1 MKGGVSMKKCI
12 SFALALLLALS
23 WSACAYNYDFLL
35 VVDTSGSMDGTPI
48 YVLREAA
55 GKLIDDVA
63 DQSADSNIALEE
75 FNTNAQI
82 LQRFIPAGSGRYSL
96 LTAVDRLNAG
106 GRTQIDAALSLAKS
120 TVERQLSAYRNRKIC
135 VIVMSD
141 GLPTCDVDKAY
152 NQADRLKFV
161 NGVDVYTVGFFHN
174 LTNSERLMCE
184 EILRTIA
191 SDKTKY
197 FVVNNPEDFGL
208 IFADISE
215 IILESGKII
224 IWLEG
229 DADISIDYNGEVLNR
244 SNNRTSFG
252 TMQTEGRSNE
262 RKVLRLDPAN
272 LYDVDIFGNGSGYV
286 HYTLKY
292 PDANGEHTDTRKSI
306 GMPVSAGLHATT
318 NTRQTGTTTIKANGE
333 DFTAA
338 RGERHVYHE
347 TSLPIS
353 SYSGNLAVTASS
365 YYEKNNPPVYPSRV
379 IDGKDTTSW
388 DAWGEHEN
396 AWIKLSATDG
406 YDYLIEGFT
415 IVNGKGVNKKSMEYW
430 YKNSRVKDLSV
441 YVDDQYIGSFTLTDD
456 RTPQHIDFPQAV
468 VGSSVRIQIDT
479 VYKGK
484 SYKDKNYGV
493 CIAEIELF

>member
-1 MKGGVSMKKCI
+1 M
-12 SFALALLLALS
+12 
-23 WSACAYNYDFLL
+23 
-35 VVDTSGSMDGTPI
+35 
-48 YVLREAA
+48 
-55 GKLIDDVA
+55 
-63 DQSADSNIALEE
+63 
-75 FNTNAQI
+75 
-82 LQRFIPAGSGRYSL
+82 
-96 LTAVDRLNAG
+96 
-106 GRTQIDAALSLAKS
+106 
-120 TVERQLSAYRNRKIC
+120 
-135 VIVMSD
+135 
-141 GLPTCDVDKAY
+141 
-152 NQADRLKFV
+152 
-161 NGVDVYTVGFFHN
+161 
-174 LTNSERLMCE
+174 
-184 EILRTIA
+184 
-191 SDKTKY
+191 
-197 FVVNNPEDFGL
+197 
-208 IFADISE
+208 
-215 IILESGKII
+215 
-224 IWLEG
+224 
-229 DADISIDYNGEVLNR
+229 LNR

-286 HYTLKY
+286 NYTIKY
-292 PDANGEHTDTRKSI
+292 PDANGEHTDTRKI
-306 GMPVSAGLHATT
+306 VGMPVSAGLHATT
-318 NTRQTGTTTIKANGE
+318 NTQQTGTTTINANGK

-456 RTPQHIDFPQAV
+456 RTPQRIDFPQAV